1 MFGKMTI
8 GKKLF
13 VSFALTILLALLV
26 GLGGWIGIE
35 AMSSSLD
42 NITEA
47 LVISENA
54 NLSQQYSTESINS
67 TTDYMMTGDEK
78 YDKISTEKN
87 TKSLEHIAEAK
98 RLSEK
103 EDAAMQKAASDAT
116 AAVEHAVKA
125 DSDLSKQI
133 QNVQAAAVTRS
144 AAGAAVDAALNK
156 FVEAYRSSFQAS
168 ARPSAADSD
177 EKVVPSE
184 NVESFVVI
192 ADAFASYQGVRRYVR
207 DFLGAANPD
216 AAEKIKTRFF
226 NELDRSIN
234 LFRSEEKTFAGNET
248 DKALLS
254 EVIKKLDVWR
264 KQASDYMTAVE
275 KQNSL
280 RNVQIE
286 AFDEAIAKEN
296 VLIDKTGD
304 NIKEY
309 TGAAHTARQFA
320 SWMIIGA
327 CAVALLFG
335 FGMGYWITSDLTYGT
350 KSVAKSLA
358 VLANEGDL
366 EVALDAKLLK
376 RNDEIGEL
384 VRATDQVLG
393 EFRAVAS
400 AAEALAGGNWTLHMH
415 VKGEKDLMNLNLARM
430 LDQVNAALRNVNE
443 SVSQVAT
450 GAAQVASASYSLSQ
464 RATQSASALEEIS
477 ATMGEMGGQT
487 NKNAQN
493 SGEADTLARQT
504 NSAAANGQ
512 EMMNKMVESMQSITK
527 NASDVQKVIK
537 VIDDISF
544 QTNLLA
550 LNAAVEAARAGVHG
564 KGFAVV
570 AEEVRNLAAR
580 CAKAAG
586 ETTQMI
592 EQNNKQ
598 IQSGAEIAMQ
608 TAETLREILEHSS
621 QTADLIGQIATASNN
636 QAQGVAQ
643 VAQALQQIDSV
654 TQQNTASAE
663 ETASV
668 SREMSSQASVLQS
681 LVGQFRLRDPK
692 ASAAAQPAAPT
703 PVAKS
708 PAPVYDGKASGG
720 SKPAAPLASSATP
733 PAAKPVP
740 AVAKPVP
747 PIAKKPAFV
756 PTPPKKDEVVIHLGP
771 EPVAAKPVAK
781 PAPAATTP
789 KPVPAVAKKVPPAV
803 APAAASDP
811 SLHSH
816 PSGWGGVPDGKDME
830 ITIHLDDKE
839 FGKY

>member
-1 MFGKMTI
+1 MTI

-13 VSFALTILLALLV
+13 VSFALTIFLALLV
-26 GLGGWIGIE
+26 GLGGWIGIKE
-35 AMSSSLD
+35 MSFSLD

-47 LVISENA
+47 LLISENA

-67 TTDYMMTGDEK
+67 TTDYMMSGNED

-87 TKSLEHIAEAK
+87 TKSLEHITKAK
-98 RLSEK
+98 QLSEQ
-103 EDAAMQKAASDAT
+103 ENDAMRKAASDAV
-116 AAVEHAVKA
+116 AAVELAIKA
-125 DSDLSKQI
+125 DNDLSKQI
-133 QNVQAAAVTRS
+133 RTVQAAAVTRS
-144 AAGAAVDAALNK
+144 AAGAAADAALNK
-156 FVEAYRSSFQAS
+156 FVEAYRSNFAAS
-168 ARPSAADSD
+168 ARPVAADSA

-216 AAEKIKTRFF
+216 AAAKIKTRFY
-226 NELDRSIN
+226 NELDLAIN
-234 LFRSEEKTFAGNET
+234 LFRSEEKKFTGNET

-254 EVIKKLDVWR
+254 EVIQKLDAWR
-264 KQASDYMTAVE
+264 KQSSDYMTAVE
-275 KQNSL
+275 EQVRL
-280 RNVQIE
+280 RNLQIA
-286 AFDEAIAKEN
+286 AFNEAIVKESD
-296 VLIDKTGD
+296 LIDKAGE
-304 NIKEY
+304 NVKEY
-309 TGAAHTARQFA
+309 TAAAYTARQFA
-320 SWMIIGA
+320 SWLIIGA
-327 CAVALLFG
+327 CAIALLLG
-335 FGMGYWITSDLTYGT
+335 IAMGYWITSDLTYGT

-358 VLANEGDL
+358 VLANEGNL

-400 AAEALAGGNWTLHMH
+400 AAEALAGGNWTLQMQ
-415 VKGEKDLMNLNLARM
+415 VKGEKDLMNRNIARM
-430 LDQVNAALRNVNE
+430 LDQVNAALHNVNE

-450 GAAQVASASYSLSQ
+450 GAAQVASASDSLSQ
-464 RATQSASALEEIS
+464 GATQSASALEEIS
-477 ATMGEMGGQT
+477 ATMSEMGGQT
-487 NKNAQN
+487 GKNAQN

-504 NSAAANGQ
+504 NTAAANGQ

-598 IQSGAEIAMQ
+598 IQNGAEIAMQ

-668 SREMSSQASVLQS
+668 SREMSSQANVLQS
-681 LVGQFRLRDPK
+681 LVGQFRLRDPN
-692 ASAAAQPAAPT
+692 ARPAVRT

-708 PAPVYDGKASGG
+708 PAPVYDGKVSSGPK
-720 SKPAAPLASSATP
+720 SAAPLAHPAKP
-733 PAAKPVP
+733 MPAAAKP
-740 AVAKPVP
+740 ASPV
-747 PIAKKPAFV
+747 AKKPVAV
-756 PTPPKKDEVVIHLGP
+756 PAQPKKDEVVIHLGP
-771 EPVAAKPVAK
+771 EPVAAKPLPK
-781 PAPAATTP
+781 PAPAVATAP
-789 KPVPAVAKKVPPAV
+789 KPAPAVAKKAPTAAAPAV
-803 APAAASDP
+803 ASDP

-816 PSGWGGVPDGKDME
+816 PSGWGGVPDDKDME